1 MDSID
6 DSGSEYELSLILDS
20 RKQRLQELKE
30 EMKDMLFEEF
40 ILNQGDFKNIEVP
53 KRNFDGMTGR
63 FYLYKGIS
71 RTFWLT
77 EEEHKILTKIP
88 ENKTQIETRINS
100 FIEDFNRKK
109 IRGPNIGPGYPRNN
123 SHNEDCDE
131 KIKELENEKIKELQE
146 CDLKIENYNKIS
158 EELFE
163 KKIKEDLDY
172 QELIDNLLK
181 ENNEILK
188 YFSEVEFEERFW
200 KYISDNDGFK
210 LKDKVCICP
219 KCGKVPT
226 VERIDYNTNEDGT
239 KKEYPNGNTINGI
252 LVYSKRRLW
261 RNGISGSSKE
271 YFSSGLIKY
280 IRCCKFLYDFKDKI
294 LYKKGYPGKEYDSNI
309 HFPPGQMNPPIQ
321 YIPCEE
327 YDFKTKKD
335 LYEELQDMKIR
346 LLKLEKYLN
355 L

>member
-6 DSGSEYELSLILDS
+6 DSEIILGMVLES

-30 EMKDMLFEEF
+30 EMKSLLFEEF
-40 ILNQGDFKNIEVP
+40 ILKQGDFMNIEVP

-63 FYLYKGIS
+63 GYLYKGIS

-77 EEEHKILTKIP
+77 EEENKFLTKIP

-146 CDLKIENYNKIS
+146 CDLKMENYNKIS
-158 EELFE
+158 GELFE

-181 ENNEILK
+181 QNNEILK

-200 KYISDNDGFK
+200 KYISDNGGFK
-210 LKDKVCICP
+210 NGCCS
-219 KCGKVPT
+219 KCGKVPNLS
-226 VERIDYNTNEDGT
+226 RSCY
-239 KKEYPNGNTINGI
+239 TIHLDKNLETPLGMGKI
-252 LVYSKRRLW
+252 LGYRQTTRYDCGKVV
-261 RNGISGSSKE
+261 NNVFVSGV
-271 YFSSGLIKY
+271 IKNIY
-280 IRCCKFLYDFKDKI
+280 CCKFLYNFEEKKM
-294 LYKKGYPGKEYDSNI
+294 YKKGYPG
-309 HFPPGQMNPPIQ
+309 NPYTFYSITGAKSTENF
-321 YIPCEE
+321 IPCEE

-335 LYEELQDMKIR
+335 LYEEIETMKVSFEAR
-346 LLKLEKYLN
+346 LSKLEKLLN
-355 L
+355 P